1 MREELIEIIKAEGI
15 GAGMKWMT
23 VAGSAMAGN
32 QAAKAEC
39 ARLLGR
45 DVETMGDYWQI
56 MSAAREVTAL
66 GEMAQVAGEAQ
77 QALNAGKSAADDADA
92 YLANR
97 LGTLRREHGL
107 TQQELSRL
115 SGVGLSTL
123 QKLENGANRLLG
135 ARTEIVLRLA
145 KALGVTVEALA
156 GAQGR
161 AG

>member
-1 MREELIEIIKAEGI
+1 MREELMAKIKAEGI
-15 GAGMKWMT
+15 GAGEKWMT
-23 VAGSAMAGN
+23 IAGSAMAGN
-32 QAAKAEC
+32 KAAKAEC

-45 DVETMGDYWQI
+45 DVENMGDYWQI
-56 MSAAREVTAL
+56 MSAARETMTD
-66 GEMAQVAGEAQ
+66 GEMAMVAGEAQ
-77 QALNAGKSAADDADA
+77 QALTAGKNAINDADE

-107 TQQELSRL
+107 TQQELSRR

-145 KALGVTVEALA
+145 KALDVTVETLL
-156 GAQGR
+156 GE
-161 AG
+161 